1 MRRGSMPSHN
11 ILIVDDDHFM
21 RTMIREILTS
31 EGFAVAGEAED
42 GEEAVKLYRELRPD
56 LTTMDI
62 VMPKMDGI
70 AALNAILELDSAAK
84 VIMIS
89 SLGQEALIAEAIET
103 GAKDFIV
110 KPFQRD
116 RILKVARYVLG
127 LDKGPKEEAKGQW
140 TSPSI

>member
-1 MRRGSMPSHN
+1 MPSHN

-31 EGFAVAGEAED
+31 EGFTVAGEAED
-42 GEEAVKLYRELRPD
+42 GEEAVKLYRELQPD

>member
-1 MRRGSMPSHN
+1 
-11 ILIVDDDHFM
+11 
-21 RTMIREILTS
+21 MIREILTS
-31 EGFAVAGEAED
+31 EGFTVAGEAED
-42 GEEAVKLYRELRPD
+42 GEEAVKLYRELQPD